1 MEYNIKFKIVSKILY
16 VSKIQKTVDEKK
28 LNNTNV
34 ITADDLVFSFS
45 YIRKNYDIVLNFL
58 NLIVLK
64 YGVKSCVVK
73 TMDMDLIYLDLIKNF
88 STIEKINFIDD
99 QLITPEIFEKLL
111 VFKNLKKIECYECP
125 AYLIEVLDKKNIKIL
140 TRHTIKKSNLFLTD
154 NHLNSY
160 TDFYYKKELIINV
173 EMDNQ
178 VINDIDFFL
187 SINNKLKQIRVI
199 KYSNETL
206 LTILEYLKKNDE
218 KNIKIYINEKNND
231 TNEIF
236 QVINYI
242 KKQYKKYI
250 STNNIQFKLEY
261 SKEYRFLNFLKE
273 INIKLV
279 CTILFIVLSIIGVYA
294 GISTYNQYMD
304 EQNINDQLDD
314 ISELINL
321 NSEPTI
327 EDNEA
332 DINFLSEDDF
342 NSTTIRKE
350 KYWATYYADYSRVIK
365 DLVKINSETIGWI
378 KVNNTKIDYPVVQ
391 SNDNSYYLYHDYK
404 KWHNTMGWIFMD
416 YRNDPTNLDKNTII
430 YGHNVRSGIMFGTL
444 KNTLSP
450 SWYKNE
456 NNHIIS
462 FNTANQTT
470 TWKVFSIYRTSPTN
484 DYLTNEF
491 NSNEEYNEF
500 INMIKSRSV
509 YNFNV
514 NVTTDDKILTLSS
527 CIGTSDRVV
536 LHAVQIKE

>member
-1 MEYNIKFKIVSKILY
+1 MDYNIKFKIVSKILY
-16 VSKIQKTVDEKK
+16 VSKVQKTVDEKK

-64 YGVKSCVVK
+64 YQVKSCVIK
-73 TMDMDLIYLDLIKNF
+73 DTDMDLIYLDLVKNF
-88 STIEKINFIDD
+88 NTIEKINFIDD
-99 QLITPEIFEKLL
+99 CLITPEILEKLL
-111 VFKNLKKIECYECP
+111 SFKNLKKIECFECP
-125 AYLIEVLDKKNIKIL
+125 RYIIELLDKKNIKIL
-140 TRHTIKKSNLFLTD
+140 TRHTIKKSNVFLTD

-160 TDFYYKKELIINV
+160 TDFYYKKELIISV

-187 SINNKLKQIRVI
+187 SINNKLKQIRII

-218 KNIKIYINEKNND
+218 KNIRIYINEKDND

-250 STNNIQFKLEY
+250 EKNNITFRLEY
-261 SKEYRFLNFLKE
+261 SKEYKVLNFLKE

-279 CTILFIVLSIIGVYA
+279 CTILFIVLSLIGIYA
-294 GISTYNQYMD
+294 GITTYNQYID
-304 EQNINDQLDD
+304 EQNINDQLDN
-314 ISELINL
+314 INNLINI
-321 NSEPTI
+321 NNEPTI
-327 EDNEA
+327 EDNEH
-332 DINFLSEDDF
+332 DINFLDKDDF
-342 NSTTIRKE
+342 SSSAIRKE

-365 DLVKINSETIGWI
+365 DLLKINNETVGWI

-391 SNDNSYYLYHDYK
+391 SKDNNYYLEHDYK

-416 YRNDPTNLDKNTII
+416 YRNNPTSLDKNTII

-456 NNHIIS
+456 NNYIIS
-462 FNTANQTT
+462 FNTKDEST
-470 TWKVFSIYRTSPTN
+470 TWKVFSIYRTTPTN
-484 DYLTNEF
+484 DYLTTNFDSDQEF
-491 NSNEEYNEF
+491 TDF
-500 INMIKSRSV
+500 VNMVKSRSI
-509 YNFNV
+509 YNFNTNV
-514 NVTTDDKILTLSS
+514 NASDRIITLSS
-527 CIGTSDRVV
+527 CVGTSDRVV